1 LVGRLSEGFELLR
14 KENITRMRSSL
25 IALIGIVLFANA
37 GTAGEAVGTGGRHP
51 LTIVEAVELAL
62 RQSPTVLN
70 QVQELKRT
78 SGLVFSAQAALLP
91 QLTSTGSYRQVEPT
105 LVQSSTSGNLPF
117 DLLLVPQ
124 NQPFIV
130 RPNGT
135 TNAVGVPVNSLFNST
150 VPTNTWNM
158 QVTVS
163 QLLYDGG
170 AAVANRRAARI
181 TEDAAYYTLR
191 DTIDLLVQNVRTQFY
206 QIILDRALVQ
216 VQEESVNLLRSQL
229 DDQQSRYDA
238 GTVPQFN
245 VLQAESSLQNQIPQL
260 ISAQNNYRIA
270 QVTLAKTLGIPADR
284 QYVTDEPLPVVG
296 SLDAAQIKYDL
307 ADALVTAR
315 ANRPSLKAQRSN
327 ILAAVE
333 NVSVAKAG
341 YQPTVSAN
349 AGLEV
354 EENPV
359 SNNMRDTVNG
369 WFFGVSGSWNI
380 FDGGNTYGR
389 VKQASAQLEETK
401 VTYDDSVRQVELDVS
416 TAVDNL
422 RQGQETI
429 VAAKKGVDVSLESL
443 RLANERLAAGTGT
456 QLDVLNAQTQLTTSR
471 SNFFTAEFQYIS
483 AIAQYQFATATEV
496 KYNDLFDESGYH
508 PTTLSNREAKKT
520 LKSRS
525 DSPLDNDKPAT
536 SKAKKISLTPPKGKV
551 AFPND

>member
-1 LVGRLSEGFELLR
+1 
-14 KENITRMRSSL
+14 MRSSL

-37 GTAGEAVGTGGRHP
+37 GIAGEAGGIVGTGGRHP

-91 QLTSTGSYRQVEPT
+91 QLTSSGSYRQVEPT
-105 LVQSSTSGNLPF
+105 LVQSTTSANLPF
-117 DLLLVPQ
+117 DLVLVPQ

-135 TNAVGVPVNSLFNST
+135 TNAIGVPVNSFFNST

-181 TEDAAYYTLR
+181 NEDAAYYTLR
-191 DTIDLLVQNVRTQFY
+191 DTIDLLVENVRTQFY

-296 SLDAAQIKYDL
+296 SLDATPIKYDL

-354 EENPV
+354 EENPL
-359 SNNMRDTVNG
+359 SNNMRNTVNG

-389 VKQASAQLEETK
+389 VKQASASLEETK

-496 KYNDLFDESGYH
+496 KYNDLFDDSYH
-508 PTTLSNREAKKT
+508 PKTLSRSEAKKT

-536 SKAKKISLTPPKGKV
+536 RKAKAISLTPPEGKV

>member
-1 LVGRLSEGFELLR
+1 
-14 KENITRMRSSL
+14 MRSSL

-37 GTAGEAVGTGGRHP
+37 GTAGEAVGIGGRHP

-91 QLTSTGSYRQVEPT
+91 QLTSSGSYKQTEPT
-105 LVQSSTSGNLPF
+105 LQASSPSANLPF

-124 NQPFIV
+124 NQPLIV

-135 TNAVGVPVNSLFNST
+135 SNVVGIPLSSVVSNAT
-150 VPTNTWNM
+150 ITNTWNM
-158 QVTVS
+158 QVTIS

-170 AAVANRRAARI
+170 AAVASRRAARI
-181 TEDAAYYTLR
+181 NEDAAYYTLR
-191 DTIDLLVQNVRTQFY
+191 DTIDTLVENVRTEFY

-296 SLDAAQIKYDL
+296 SLDATPIKYDL
-307 ADALVTAR
+307 SDALVTAR

-354 EENPV
+354 EENPF
-359 SNNMRDTVNG
+359 SNNMRNTVNG

-389 VKQASAQLEETK
+389 VKQASASLEETK

-456 QLDVLNAQTQLTTSR
+456 QLDVLNAQTQLTTAR

-483 AIAQYQFATATEV
+483 AVAQYQFATATEI
-496 KYNDLFDESGYH
+496 KYNDLFDDSYH
-508 PTTLSNREAKKT
+508 PKTLSRREATKA
-520 LKSRS
+520 LRSRS

-536 SKAKKISLTPPKGKV
+536 RKAKAISLTPPEGKV

>member
-1 LVGRLSEGFELLR
+1 
-14 KENITRMRSSL
+14 
-25 IALIGIVLFANA
+25 
-37 GTAGEAVGTGGRHP
+37 
-51 LTIVEAVELAL
+51 
-62 RQSPTVLN
+62 
-70 QVQELKRT
+70 
-78 SGLVFSAQAALLP
+78 
-91 QLTSTGSYRQVEPT
+91 
-105 LVQSSTSGNLPF
+105 
-117 DLLLVPQ
+117 
-124 NQPFIV
+124 
-130 RPNGT
+130 
-135 TNAVGVPVNSLFNST
+135 
-150 VPTNTWNM
+150 
-158 QVTVS
+158 
-163 QLLYDGG
+163 
-170 AAVANRRAARI
+170 
-181 TEDAAYYTLR
+181 
-191 DTIDLLVQNVRTQFY
+191 
-206 QIILDRALVQ
+206 
-216 VQEESVNLLRSQL
+216 
-229 DDQQSRYDA
+229 
-238 GTVPQFN
+238 VPQFN

-284 QYVTDEPLPVVG
+284 QYVTDEPLPVFG

-380 FDGGNTYGR
+380 FDGGNTFGR

>member
-1 LVGRLSEGFELLR
+1 
-14 KENITRMRSSL
+14 
-25 IALIGIVLFANA
+25 
-37 GTAGEAVGTGGRHP
+37 
-51 LTIVEAVELAL
+51 
-62 RQSPTVLN
+62 
-70 QVQELKRT
+70 
-78 SGLVFSAQAALLP
+78 
-91 QLTSTGSYRQVEPT
+91 
-105 LVQSSTSGNLPF
+105 
-117 DLLLVPQ
+117 
-124 NQPFIV
+124 
-130 RPNGT
+130 
-135 TNAVGVPVNSLFNST
+135 
-150 VPTNTWNM
+150 
-158 QVTVS
+158 
-163 QLLYDGG
+163 
-170 AAVANRRAARI
+170 
-181 TEDAAYYTLR
+181 
-191 DTIDLLVQNVRTQFY
+191 
-206 QIILDRALVQ
+206 
-216 VQEESVNLLRSQL
+216 
-229 DDQQSRYDA
+229 
-238 GTVPQFN
+238 
-245 VLQAESSLQNQIPQL
+245 
-260 ISAQNNYRIA
+260 
-270 QVTLAKTLGIPADR
+270 VTLAKTLGIPADR

-296 SLDAAQIKYDL
+296 SLEALPIKYDL

-333 NVSVAKAG
+333 QISVAKAG

-354 EENPV
+354 EENPI
-359 SNNMRDTVNG
+359 SNNMRDTTNG

-389 VKQASAQLEETK
+389 VKQTSAQLEETK

-508 PTTLSNREAKKT
+508 PKTLSSREAKKT

-536 SKAKKISLTPPKGKV
+536 RKAKAISLTPPEGKV

>member
-1 LVGRLSEGFELLR
+1 
-14 KENITRMRSSL
+14 MRSRL
-25 IALIGIVLFANA
+25 IALIGVVLFANA
-37 GTAGEAVGTGGRHP
+37 GIAGETGVTLGRHP
-51 LTIVEAVELAL
+51 LTIVDAVELAL

-91 QLTSTGSYRQVEPT
+91 QVTVNGRYLQQEPT
-105 LVQSSTSGNLPF
+105 LVATSTTGRSNL
-117 DLLLVPQ
+117 DLLLLPQ
-124 NQPFIV
+124 GQPFIV

-135 TNAVGVPVNSLFNST
+135 TNAVAVPLNSLFNNT
-150 VPTNTWNM
+150 PITNTWNM

-170 AAVANRRAARI
+170 AALANRRASRI
-181 TEDAAYYTLR
+181 TEDSAYYTLR
-191 DTIDLLVQNVRTQFY
+191 DIIDLLVQNVRTQFY

-229 DDQQSRYDA
+229 DDQQSRFEA

-245 VLQAESSLQNQIPQL
+245 VLQAESQLQNQIPQL

-284 QYVTDEPLPVVG
+284 QYASDEPLPVVG
-296 SLDAAQIKYDL
+296 NLNSTPIQYDL
-307 ADALVTAR
+307 SEALVTAR
-315 ANRPSLKAQRSN
+315 ANRPSLKAQRST
-327 ILAAVE
+327 ILANVE
-333 NVSVAKAG
+333 NVSVARAG
-341 YQPTVSAN
+341 YQPNISAN

-354 EENPV
+354 LENPI
-359 SNNMRDTVNG
+359 SNNMRNTVNG
-369 WFFGVSGSWNI
+369 WFFGVTGSWNV

-389 VKQASAQLEETK
+389 VKSARALLEESK
-401 VTYDDSVRQVELDVS
+401 VTYDDAVRQVELDVS

-422 RQGQETI
+422 RQSTETI
-429 VAAKKGVDVSLESL
+429 AASKKAVDVSLESL

-456 QLDVLNAQTQLTTSR
+456 QLDVLNQQTQLTTAR

-483 AIAQYQFATATEV
+483 AVAQYQFATATEV

-508 PTTLSNREAKKT
+508 PQTLSLKEARKT

-525 DSPLDNDKPAT
+525 DSPLDADKPAT
-536 SKAKKISLTPPKGKV
+536 SKAKRISLTPPQGKV

>member
-37 GTAGEAVGTGGRHP
+37 GTAGEAVGTAGRHP

-105 LVQSSTSGNLPF
+105 LVQSSTTANLPF
-117 DLLLVPQ
+117 DLVLVPQ

-135 TNAVGVPVNSLFNST
+135 TNAIGVPVNSFFNST

-170 AAVANRRAARI
+170 ASVANRRAARI
-181 TEDAAYYTLR
+181 NEDAAYYTLR

-296 SLDAAQIKYDL
+296 SLDAPQIKYDL

-508 PTTLSNREAKKT
+508 PTTLSKREAKKT

-536 SKAKKISLTPPKGKV
+536 SKAKKISLTPPQGKV

>member
-1 LVGRLSEGFELLR
+1 
-14 KENITRMRSSL
+14 MRSRL

-37 GTAGEAVGTGGRHP
+37 GIAGENGGTLGRHP

-91 QLTSTGSYRQVEPT
+91 QLTASGQYQQLEPT
-105 LVQSSTSGNLPF
+105 LVNTSSSAGRVPF
-117 DLLLVPQ
+117 DLLLLPEG
-124 NQPFIV
+124 QPFVV

-135 TNAVGVPVNSLFNST
+135 TNAVAIPLSSLFSTTPITNS
-150 VPTNTWNM
+150 WNM
-158 QVTVS
+158 KVTVS

-170 AAVANRRAARI
+170 AALANRRASRI

-229 DDQQSRYDA
+229 DDQQSRFDA

-245 VLQAESSLQNQIPQL
+245 VLQAESQLQNQIPQL

-284 QYVTDEPLPVVG
+284 QYASDEPLPVVG
-296 SLDAAQIKYDL
+296 NLNVTPIQYDL
-307 ADALVTAR
+307 SEALVTAR
-315 ANRPSLKAQRSN
+315 ANRPSLKTQRSN
-327 ILAAVE
+327 ILANVE
-333 NVSVAKAG
+333 NVSVARAG
-341 YQPTVSAN
+341 YQPNISAS

-354 EENPV
+354 EENPL
-359 SNNMRDTVNG
+359 SNNMRNTVNG
-369 WFFGVSGSWNI
+369 WFFGVTGSWNI
-380 FDGGNTYGR
+380 FDGGNTYGK
-389 VKQASAQLEETK
+389 VKSAKALLEESK

-422 RQGQETI
+422 RQSTRNHCGFQKGRGRLSGI
-429 VAAKKGVDVSLESL
+429 AAFSQRTTGRRDRYSAGCVESADAADDRPIKLFHRGIQLHL
-443 RLANERLAAGTGT
+443 R
-456 QLDVLNAQTQLTTSR
+456 SR
-471 SNFFTAEFQYIS
+471 PIP
-483 AIAQYQFATATEV
+483 V
-496 KYNDLFDESGYH
+496 CHGH
-508 PTTLSNREAKKT
+508 
-520 LKSRS
+520 
-525 DSPLDNDKPAT
+525 
-536 SKAKKISLTPPKGKV
+536 
-551 AFPND
+551 

>member
-1 LVGRLSEGFELLR
+1 
-14 KENITRMRSSL
+14 M
-25 IALIGIVLFANA
+25 GI
-37 GTAGEAVGTGGRHP
+37 GGRHP

-70 QVQELKRT
+70 QVQELKRNA
-78 SGLVFSAQAALLP
+78 GLVFSAQAALLP
-91 QLTSTGSYRQVEPT
+91 QLTGSGTYSQVEPT
-105 LVQSSTSGNLPF
+105 LAQSSSTGNLPF
-117 DLLLVPQ
+117 DLLVLPQ
-124 NQPFIV
+124 NQPFILH
-130 RPNGT
+130 PNGT
-135 TNAVGVPVNSLFNST
+135 TNVTGIPLNSLFSSAP
-150 VPTNTWNM
+150 VTNTWNM
-158 QVTVS
+158 KVQIS

-191 DTIDLLVQNVRTQFY
+191 DTIDQLVQNVRTQFY

-229 DDQQSRYDA
+229 DDQQSRFEA

-245 VLQAESSLQNQIPQL
+245 VLQAESQLQNQIPQL

-270 QVTLAKTLGIPADR
+270 QVTLAKTLGIPADA

-296 SLDAAQIKYDL
+296 ALETAQIKYDL
-307 ADALVTAR
+307 SDALVTAR

-327 ILAAVE
+327 ILASVE
-333 NVSVAKAG
+333 NVSVARAG
-341 YQPTVSAN
+341 YQPTLNAN

-354 EENPV
+354 EENPF
-359 SNNMRDTVNG
+359 SNNMRNTVNG
-369 WFFGVSGSWNI
+369 WFFGVTGSWNI

-389 VKQASAQLEETK
+389 VKSAKAQLEEQK
-401 VTYDDSVRQVELDVS
+401 VTYDDAVRQVELDVS

-422 RQGQETI
+422 RQAQETI
-429 VAAKKGVDVSLESL
+429 EASKKAVDVSLESL

-456 QLDVLNAQTQLTTSR
+456 QLDVLNQQTQLTTAR

-483 AIAQYQFATATEV
+483 AVAQYQFATATEV
-496 KYNDLFDESGYH
+496 KYNDLFDETGFH
-508 PTTLSNREAKKT
+508 PKTLSNTEAKKA
-520 LKSRS
+520 LRSRS

-536 SKAKKISLTPPKGKV
+536 SKAKKISLTPPEGKV

>member
-1 LVGRLSEGFELLR
+1 
-14 KENITRMRSSL
+14 MRSSL

-37 GTAGEAVGTGGRHP
+37 GTAGEARGNGGTGGNGGNGGRHP

-78 SGLVFSAQAALLP
+78 SGVVFSAQAALLP
-91 QLTSTGSYRQVEPT
+91 QLTATGSYRQVEPT
-105 LVQSSTSGNLPF
+105 LAQTSSSANLPF
-117 DLLLVPQ
+117 DLVLVPQ
-124 NQPFIV
+124 NQPLIV

-135 TNAVGVPVNSLFNST
+135 TNAVAVPVNSFFNNST
-150 VPTNTWNM
+150 ITNTWNM

-170 AAVANRRAARI
+170 AAIANRRAARI
-181 TEDAAYYTLR
+181 NEDAAYYTLR

-245 VLQAESSLQNQIPQL
+245 VLQAESQLQNQIPQL

-270 QVTLAKTLGIPADR
+270 QVTLAKTLGIPAGR

-296 SLDAAQIKYDL
+296 SLDAPQIKYDL

-333 NVSVAKAG
+333 NVSVARAG
-341 YQPTVSAN
+341 YQPTVTAN

-354 EENPV
+354 EENPL
-359 SNNMRDTVNG
+359 SNNMRNTVNG

-389 VKQASAQLEETK
+389 VKQTRASLEETK

-456 QLDVLNAQTQLTTSR
+456 QLDVLNQQTQLTTSR
-471 SNFFTAEFQYIS
+471 SNYFTAEFQYIS

-508 PTTLSNREAKKT
+508 PTTLSSREAKKT

-536 SKAKKISLTPPKGKV
+536 RKAKAISLTPPEGKV

>member
-1 LVGRLSEGFELLR
+1 
-14 KENITRMRSSL
+14 MRSSL
-25 IALIGIVLFANA
+25 IALIGIVLFTNA
-37 GTAGEAVGTGGRHP
+37 GIAGENGGTLGRHP
-51 LTIVEAVELAL
+51 LTIAEAVELAL

-91 QLTSTGSYRQVEPT
+91 QLTASGQYQQLEPSLAAT
-105 LVQSSTSGNLPF
+105 SSSANTPF
-117 DLLLVPQ
+117 DLLLLPQ
-124 NQPFIV
+124 GQPLII

-135 TNAVGVPVNSLFNST
+135 TNAVGVPLNSLFSTPTITNS
-150 VPTNTWNM
+150 WNM
-158 QVTVS
+158 KVTVS

-170 AAVANRRAARI
+170 AAVANRRASRI

-229 DDQQSRYDA
+229 DDQQSRYEA

-260 ISAQNNYRIA
+260 ITAQNNYRIS

-284 QYVTDEPLPVVG
+284 QYASDEPLPVVG
-296 SLDAAQIKYDL
+296 TLNATPIKYDL
-307 ADALVTAR
+307 SDALVIAR

-327 ILAAVE
+327 ILANVE
-333 NVSVAKAG
+333 NVSVARAG
-341 YQPTVSAN
+341 YQPSVSAN

-354 EENPV
+354 QENPT
-359 SNNMRDTVNG
+359 SNNMRDTING
-369 WFFGVSGSWNI
+369 WFFGVTGSWNV
-380 FDGGNTYGR
+380 FDGGNTYGKVR
-389 VKQASAQLEETK
+389 SAKALLEESK
-401 VTYDDSVRQVELDVS
+401 VTFDDSVRQVELDVS

-422 RQGQETI
+422 RQSTETI
-429 VAAKKGVDVSLESL
+429 AASKKAVDVSLESL

-456 QLDVLNAQTQLTTSR
+456 QLDVLNQQTQLTTAR

-483 AIAQYQFATATEV
+483 AVAQYQFATATEV

-508 PTTLSNREAKKT
+508 PQTLSPTEAKKA

-525 DSPLDNDKPAT
+525 DSPLDADKPAT
-536 SKAKKISLTPPKGKV
+536 SKAKRISLTPPQGKV
-551 AFPND
+551 VFPND